1 MSNKNFGFGTQ
12 IRKSPYF
19 DSTVKWGATGFSVY
33 NHMYIPRD
41 FGSPEQNFWNL
52 IEKSIL
58 CDVAVERQV
67 EITGS
72 DAYKFIQ
79 LLTPRDLSKLS
90 VGQCKYVLIVNN
102 DGGILNDPVLLR
114 LAENHFWLSLADSD
128 VLLWAQGVAVNSGL
142 DVKISEPDVS
152 PLQLQGPTS
161 QEIMVKL
168 FGEDIRDLKYYWLR
182 EYQLDGIPLIVS
194 RTGWSSELGYE
205 IYLRDGSKGNEL
217 YEKIMAAGKE
227 HGIQPGH
234 TSSIRRIEGGMLSY
248 HADADI
254 HTNPFELGL
263 DRLVNLDSEINFI
276 GKKALKKIKE
286 KGISRKQ
293 VGLVIDCAP
302 LSGPNTTFWPIKK
315 DRKQI
320 GKVTSAVYSPRLK
333 KNIALAMVS
342 VEQSEIDFIGK
353 EALKK
358 IKQEGI
364 KRKQVGLIIDCDP
377 LSGPNTTFWPIEK
390 DGKKIGKVTSAVYS
404 PRLKKNIALAMIEI
418 NYSELGNRLDVQI
431 HEGKYSATIVE
442 KPFYDPKKNIVKS

>member
-67 EITGS
+67 EITGP

-90 VGQCKYVLIVNN
+90 IGQCKYVLIVNN

-168 FGEDIRDLKYYWLR
+168 FGESIRDLKYYWLR
-182 EYQLDGIPLIVS
+182 EYNLDGIPLIVS

-254 HTNPFELGL
+254 NTNPFELGL
-263 DRLVNLDSEINFI
+263 DRLVNLEND
-276 GKKALKKIKE
+276 
-286 KGISRKQ
+286 
-293 VGLVIDCAP
+293 
-302 LSGPNTTFWPIKK
+302 
-315 DRKQI
+315 
-320 GKVTSAVYSPRLK
+320 
-333 KNIALAMVS
+333 
-342 VEQSEIDFIGK
+342 IDFIGK
-353 EALKK
+353 DALKK
-358 IKQEGI
+358 IKQDGI
-364 KRKQVGLIIDCDP
+364 KRKQVGLIINCNP

-390 DGKKIGKVTSAVYS
+390 NGKKIGKVTSAVYS
-404 PRLKKNIALAMIEI
+404 PRLKKNIALAMVEI
-418 NYSELGNRLDVQI
+418 NKSNIGNKFKVKTNDV
-431 HEGKYSATIVE
+431 EVNCVVVE
-442 KPFYDPKKNIVKS
+442 KPFFDPKKQIASS

>member
-19 DSTVKWGATGFSVY
+19 ESTVKWGATGFSVY

-67 EITGS
+67 EITGP
-72 DAYKFIQ
+72 DAFKFIQ

-90 VGQCKYVLIVNN
+90 IGQCKYVLIVNN

-128 VLLWAQGVAVNSGL
+128 ILLWAQGVAVNSGL
-142 DVKISEPDVS
+142 NVKISEPDVS

-161 QEIMVKL
+161 GKIMEKL
-168 FGEDIRDLKYYWLR
+168 FGENIKNLKYYWLK
-182 EYQLDGIPLIVS
+182 EYKLNDIPLIVS

-217 YEKIMAAGKE
+217 YETIMEAGKE
-227 HGIQPGH
+227 YGLQPGH

-254 HTNPFELGL
+254 NTNPFELGL
-263 DRLVNLDSEINFI
+263 DRLVNLESDVNFI
-276 GKKALKKIKE
+276 GKEALTKIKRE
-286 KGISRKQ
+286 GIKRIQ
-293 VGLVIDCAP
+293 VGLEIDCEP
-302 LSGPNTTFWPIKK
+302 LSGPNTIFWPVLKN
-315 DRKQI
+315 DLNI

-333 KNIALAMVS
+333 KNIALAMVDVQYS
-342 VEQSEIDFIGK
+342 TLDNKLAIVIDK
-353 EALKK
+353 KK
-358 IKQEGI
+358 IN
-364 KRKQVGLIIDCDP
+364 C
-377 LSGPNTTFWPIEK
+377 
-390 DGKKIGKVTSAVYS
+390 KV
-404 PRLKKNIALAMIEI
+404 
-418 NYSELGNRLDVQI
+418 
-431 HEGKYSATIVE
+431 VE
-442 KPFYDPKKNIVKS
+442 KPFFDPKKKIAIS

>member
-1 MSNKNFGFGTQ
+1 MNNKKNFGFGTQ

-19 DSTVKWGATGFSVY
+19 DATVKWGATGFSVY

-67 EITGS
+67 EITGP

-90 VGQCKYVLIVNN
+90 VGQCKYVLIINN

-168 FGEDIRDLKYYWLR
+168 FGESIRDLKYYWLR
-182 EYQLDGIPLIVS
+182 EYDLDGIPLIVS

-205 IYLRDGSKGNEL
+205 IYLRDGSRGNDL
-217 YEKIMAAGKE
+217 YEKIMATGKE

-263 DRLVNLDSEINFI
+263 DRLVNLETD
-276 GKKALKKIKE
+276 
-286 KGISRKQ
+286 
-293 VGLVIDCAP
+293 
-302 LSGPNTTFWPIKK
+302 
-315 DRKQI
+315 
-320 GKVTSAVYSPRLK
+320 
-333 KNIALAMVS
+333 
-342 VEQSEIDFIGK
+342 IDFIGK
-353 EALKK
+353 DALKK
-358 IKQEGI
+358 IKQDGI
-364 KRKQVGLIIDCDP
+364 KRKQVGLIIDCNP

-390 DGKKIGKVTSAVYS
+390 NDMTIGKVTSAVYS

-418 NYSELGNRLDVQI
+418 NYSELGNQLDVQT

-442 KPFYDPKKNIVKS
+442 KPFYDPKKKIASS

>member
-52 IEKSIL
+52 IEKAIL

-67 EITGS
+67 EITGP
-72 DAYKFIQ
+72 DAYRFIQ

-90 VGQCKYVLIVNN
+90 VGQCKYVLITNN
-102 DGGILNDPVLLR
+102 EGGILNDPVLLR

-142 DVKISEPDVS
+142 DVQIREPDVS

-161 QEIMVKL
+161 GEIMIKL
-168 FGEDIRDLKYYWLR
+168 FGEDIKDLKYYWLR
-182 EYQLDGIPLIVS
+182 EYNLDGIPLIVS

-217 YEKIMAAGKE
+217 YEKIMLAGKE
-227 HGIQPGH
+227 HDLQPGH

-248 HADADI
+248 HADADSN
-254 HTNPFELGL
+254 TNPFELGL
-263 DRLVNLDSEINFI
+263 DRLVSLDSSIKFI
-276 GKKALKKIKE
+276 GKDALQKIKQN
-286 KGISRKQ
+286 GVNRKQ
-293 VGLVIDCAP
+293 VGIEINCKP
-302 LSGPNTTFWPIKK
+302 LKGPNTTFWKLSK
-315 DRKQI
+315 DNTEI
-320 GKVTSAVYSPRLK
+320 GKITSAVYSPRLK

-342 VEQSEIDFIGK
+342 IEQSEIGN
-353 EALKK
+353 ELKVNTN
-358 IKQEGI
+358 EGAFECI
-364 KRKQVGLIIDCDP
+364 
-377 LSGPNTTFWPIEK
+377 
-390 DGKKIGKVTSAVYS
+390 
-404 PRLKKNIALAMIEI
+404 
-418 NYSELGNRLDVQI
+418 
-431 HEGKYSATIVE
+431 IVE
-442 KPFYDPKKNIVKS
+442 KPFYDSKKKIVSS

>member
-67 EITGS
+67 EITGP

-90 VGQCKYVLIVNN
+90 IGQCKYVLIVNN

-128 VLLWAQGVAVNSGL
+128 VLLWAQGVAINSGL

-182 EYQLDGIPLIVS
+182 EYKLDGIPLIVS

-217 YEKIMAAGKE
+217 YEKIMEAGKE
-227 HGIQPGH
+227 HDIQPGH

-254 HTNPFELGL
+254 HTNPFELGF
-263 DRLVNLDSEINFI
+263 DRLVNLDTDIN
-276 GKKALKKIKE
+276 
-286 KGISRKQ
+286 
-293 VGLVIDCAP
+293 
-302 LSGPNTTFWPIKK
+302 
-315 DRKQI
+315 
-320 GKVTSAVYSPRLK
+320 
-333 KNIALAMVS
+333 
-342 VEQSEIDFIGK
+342 FIGK

-358 IKQEGI
+358 IKREGI

-404 PRLKKNIALAMIEI
+404 PRLKKNIALAMIDI
-418 NYSELGNRLDVQI
+418 NYSELGNQLKVQTL
-431 HEGKYSATIVE
+431 EGKYSATIVE
-442 KPFYDPKKNIVKS
+442 KPFYDPKKKIASS

>member
-67 EITGS
+67 EITGP
-72 DAYKFIQ
+72 DANKFTQ

-90 VGQCKYVLIVNN
+90 IGQCKYVLIINN

-114 LAENHFWLSLADSD
+114 LAKNHFWLSLADSD

-142 DVKISEPDVS
+142 NVKISEPDVS

-168 FGEDIRDLKYYWLR
+168 FGEGIRDLKYYWLR
-182 EYQLDGIPLIVS
+182 EYNLDGIPLIVS

-205 IYLRDGSKGNEL
+205 IYLRDGAKGNEL

-263 DRLVNLDSEINFI
+263 DRLVNLESD
-276 GKKALKKIKE
+276 
-286 KGISRKQ
+286 
-293 VGLVIDCAP
+293 
-302 LSGPNTTFWPIKK
+302 
-315 DRKQI
+315 
-320 GKVTSAVYSPRLK
+320 
-333 KNIALAMVS
+333 
-342 VEQSEIDFIGK
+342 IDFIGK

-358 IKQEGI
+358 IKQNGI
-364 KRKQVGLIIDCDP
+364 KRKQVGLIIDCNP

-390 DGKKIGKVTSAVYS
+390 DGKTIGKVTSAVYS

-418 NYSELGNRLDVQI
+418 NYSELGNQLDVQT
-431 HEGKYSATIVE
+431 HEGKYTAKIVE
-442 KPFYDPKKNIVKS
+442 KPFYDPKKKIANS